1 MTSLQNLTVA
11 QLRQAISIK
20 EKIDELEAGLA
31 AVAGGGVAAVS
42 KPRGRRGMS
51 AAGRARIAAGQKA
64 RWAKV
69 KGAKVEAAPKRG
81 GQRRRQLGRTGCK
94 RSMAVMDLTKLGWN
108 ADLNQQF
115 APHQAKGLVPARV
128 AVEDKHFF
136 RVWTA
141 EAELLA
147 QVTGNLLHEA
157 RGSNSKLPKVGDW
170 VAVKLVAN
178 EEKAMIQAILPRRTQ
193 LCRKMTG
200 RGGTEHILATNIDT
214 AFLVTAAD
222 ASFDA
227 ACLEQMLV
235 MAHESGARPVVL
247 LNKIDLCDDLDA
259 RLADATRVAGD
270 ALVLAA
276 CALTGR
282 GVKKLAQL
290 IKPGDTAVFI
300 GTSGV
305 GKSSLINRLYGEDI
319 QATVEVRTNDAKGRH
334 TTSWRE
340 MIFLPQGGV
349 VIDTPGMREFHL
361 WIASEG
367 SKQTFPEVDALAVG
381 CHFRDCTHTKEN
393 RCAVLEA
400 IAAGRLPRERYASFL
415 KLQLEIR
422 YLREAEKR
430 AAYKARKK
438 SDHGGHRASSQAD

>member
-1 MTSLQNLTVA
+1 M
-11 QLRQAISIK
+11 
-20 EKIDELEAGLA
+20 A
-31 AVAGGGVAAVS
+31 A
-42 KPRGRRGMS
+42 
-51 AAGRARIAAGQKA
+51 
-64 RWAKV
+64 
-69 KGAKVEAAPKRG
+69 
-81 GQRRRQLGRTGCK
+81 
-94 RSMAVMDLTKLGWN
+94 MDLTKLGWN
-108 ADLNQQF
+108 ADRNQQF

-147 QVTGNLLHEA
+147 QVTGHCLHEA
-157 RGSNSKLPKVGDW
+157 HGSNAKLPKVGDW

-178 EEKAMIQAILPRRTQ
+178 EEKAMIHAILPRRTR

-200 RGGTEHILATNIDT
+200 RDSAEHILATNIDT

-247 LNKIDLCDDLDA
+247 LNKIDLCEDLDA

-270 ALVLAA
+270 TLVLAA

-282 GVKKLAQL
+282 GVMKLARL
-290 IKPGDTAVFI
+290 IQPGETAVFI

-349 VIDTPGMREFHL
+349 VIDTPGMREFHI

-367 SKQTFPEVDALAVG
+367 SKQTFPEVDALAVR
-381 CHFRDCTHTKEN
+381 CHFRDCTHTKEKH
-393 RCAVLEA
+393 CAVLEA
-400 IAAGRLPRERYASFL
+400 LAAGTLPRERYVSFL
-415 KLQLEIR
+415 KRQLEIR
-422 YLREAEKR
+422 FLREAEKR
-430 AAYKARKK
+430 AARQDRKK
-438 SDHGGHRASSQAD
+438 SDRGAHHMFSQTD

>member
-1 MTSLQNLTVA
+1 M
-11 QLRQAISIK
+11 
-20 EKIDELEAGLA
+20 E
-31 AVAGGGVAAVS
+31 
-42 KPRGRRGMS
+42 
-51 AAGRARIAAGQKA
+51 
-64 RWAKV
+64 
-69 KGAKVEAAPKRG
+69 
-81 GQRRRQLGRTGCK
+81 
-94 RSMAVMDLTKLGWN
+94 LTKLGWN
-108 ADLNQQF
+108 AELDQQF
-115 APHQAKGLVPARV
+115 TPHRAKGMVPARV

-147 QVTGNLLHEA
+147 QVSGKCIHEA
-157 RGSNSKLPKVGDW
+157 RRSNSRLPKVGDW

-178 EEKAMIQAILPRRTQ
+178 EEKAVIHAILPRRTR
-193 LCRKMTG
+193 LSRKIG
-200 RGGTEHILATNIDT
+200 HGATEHILATNIDT

-222 ASFDA
+222 ASFDPV
-227 ACLEQMLV
+227 CLEQMLV
-235 MAHESGARPVVL
+235 VAHESGARPVVV
-247 LNKIDLCDDLDA
+247 LNKIDVCEDLGA
-259 RLADATRVAGD
+259 KLAAATQVAGG
-270 ALVLAA
+270 ASVLAA

-282 GVKKLAQL
+282 GVKKLSEL

-319 QATVEVRTNDAKGRH
+319 QATVEVRTSDAKGRH

-349 VIDTPGMREFHL
+349 VIDTPGMREFHI

-367 SKQTFPEVDALAVG
+367 SKQVFPEIEALSPR

-393 RCAVLEA
+393 KCAVLEA
-400 IAAGRLPRERYASFL
+400 LTAGTLPRERYDAFV

-422 YLREAEKR
+422 YLRQAEKR
-430 AAYKARKK
+430 AAWQKRKK
-438 SDHGGHRASSQAD
+438 SDRGAQRLSTRQD

>member
-1 MTSLQNLTVA
+1 
-11 QLRQAISIK
+11 
-20 EKIDELEAGLA
+20 
-31 AVAGGGVAAVS
+31 
-42 KPRGRRGMS
+42 
-51 AAGRARIAAGQKA
+51 
-64 RWAKV
+64 
-69 KGAKVEAAPKRG
+69 
-81 GQRRRQLGRTGCK
+81 
-94 RSMAVMDLTKLGWN
+94 MDLTKLGWN
-108 ADLNQQF
+108 AELNQQF
-115 APHQAKGLVPARV
+115 APHHAKGLVPARV

-136 RVWTA
+136 RVWTTD
-141 EAELLA
+141 AELLA
-147 QVTGNLLHEA
+147 QVTGKFIHEA
-157 RGSNSKLPKVGDW
+157 RQSHSDLPKVGDW
-170 VAVKLVAN
+170 VAVKLVPN
-178 EEKAMIQAILPRRTQ
+178 EEKAMIQAILPRRTR
-193 LCRKMTG
+193 LCRTMTG
-200 RGGTEHILATNIDT
+200 RATTEQILATNIDT
-214 AFLVTAAD
+214 AFMVTAAD
-222 ASFDA
+222 ASFETA
-227 ACLEQMLV
+227 RLEQMLV

-282 GVKKLAQL
+282 GVKKVAEL

-319 QATVEVRTNDAKGRH
+319 QATVEVRTKDGKGRH

-349 VIDTPGMREFHL
+349 VIDTPGMREFHI

-367 SKQTFPEVDALAVG
+367 SKQAFPEVDALSLR
-381 CHFRDCTHTKEN
+381 CRFRDCTHTDEN
-393 RCAVLEA
+393 KCAVLEA
-400 IAAGRLPRERYASFL
+400 LTAGTLPRERYDGFL

-430 AAYKARKK
+430 AAWQDRKK
-438 SDHGGHRASSQAD
+438 SDRVVHRVFRKPD

>member
-1 MTSLQNLTVA
+1 M
-11 QLRQAISIK
+11 
-20 EKIDELEAGLA
+20 E
-31 AVAGGGVAAVS
+31 
-42 KPRGRRGMS
+42 
-51 AAGRARIAAGQKA
+51 
-64 RWAKV
+64 
-69 KGAKVEAAPKRG
+69 
-81 GQRRRQLGRTGCK
+81 
-94 RSMAVMDLTKLGWN
+94 LTKLGWN
-108 ADLNQQF
+108 PDLSLQF
-115 APHQAKGLVPARV
+115 APHHAKGLVPARV

-141 EAELLA
+141 DAELLA
-147 QVTGNLLHEA
+147 QVSGKCIHEA
-157 RGSNSKLPKVGDW
+157 RRSNSKLPKVGDW
-170 VAVKLVAN
+170 VAVKLVPN
-178 EEKAMIQAILPRRTQ
+178 EEKAVIQAILPRRTQ
-193 LCRKMTG
+193 LSRKMAG
-200 RGGTEHILATNIDT
+200 HGASEQILATNIDI
-214 AFLVTAAD
+214 AFMVTAAD
-222 ASFDA
+222 VSFDT

-235 MAHESGARPVVL
+235 VAHESGARPVVV

-259 RLADATRVAGD
+259 KLAAATRVAG
-270 ALVLAA
+270 AASVLAV

-282 GVKKLAQL
+282 GVKKLSQL

-349 VIDTPGMREFHL
+349 VIDTPGMREFHI

-367 SKQTFPEVDALAVG
+367 SKQAFPEVEALSPR
-381 CHFRDCTHTKEN
+381 CHFRDCTHTKEKK
-393 RCAVLEA
+393 CAVLEA
-400 IAAGRLPRERYASFL
+400 LAAGTFPRERYDSFL

-430 AAYKARKK
+430 AAWQDRKK
-438 SDHGGHRASSQAD
+438 SNRGTHRASSRKD

>member
-1 MTSLQNLTVA
+1 
-11 QLRQAISIK
+11 
-20 EKIDELEAGLA
+20 
-31 AVAGGGVAAVS
+31 
-42 KPRGRRGMS
+42 
-51 AAGRARIAAGQKA
+51 
-64 RWAKV
+64 
-69 KGAKVEAAPKRG
+69 
-81 GQRRRQLGRTGCK
+81 
-94 RSMAVMDLTKLGWN
+94 MDLTKLGWN

-115 APHQAKGLVPARV
+115 APHHAKGLVPARV
-128 AVEDKHFF
+128 AMEDKHFF

-141 EAELLA
+141 DAELLA
-147 QVTGNLLHEA
+147 HVTGKCFHDA
-157 RGSNSKLPKVGDW
+157 RRSNSNLPKVGDW
-170 VAVKLVAN
+170 VAVRLVPS

-193 LCRKMTG
+193 LCRKMSG

-222 ASFDA
+222 SSFDA
-227 ACLEQMLV
+227 ARLEPMLAV
-235 MAHESGARPVVL
+235 AHESGARPVVL
-247 LNKIDLCDDLDA
+247 LNKIDLCADLGA

-282 GVKKLAQL
+282 GVQPLAEL

-319 QATVEVRTNDAKGRH
+319 QATVEVRANDAKGRH

-361 WIASEG
+361 WIATEG
-367 SKQTFPEVDALAVG
+367 SKQPFPELDALSVR
-381 CHFRDCTHTKEN
+381 CHFPGCTHTNES
-393 RCAVLEA
+393 RCAVLKA
-400 IAAGRLPRERYASFL
+400 LAAGTLPRERYDTFL

-422 YLREAEKR
+422 FLRDAEKR
-430 AAYKARKK
+430 AAYQVRKQ
-438 SDHGGHRASSQAD
+438 SDRVTQRRGNTAYRLS